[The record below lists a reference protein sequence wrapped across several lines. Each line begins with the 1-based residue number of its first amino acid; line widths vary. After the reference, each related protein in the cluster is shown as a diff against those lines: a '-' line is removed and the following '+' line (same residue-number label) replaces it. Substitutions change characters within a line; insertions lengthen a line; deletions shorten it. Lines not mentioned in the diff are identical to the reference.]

1 MVLNIFIKHTGIC
14 PYSKIKFS
22 YQKLR
27 LKSEPKNYD
36 ISKNANRS
44 EVSNEL
50 CPSQY

>member
-1 MVLNIFIKHTGIC
+1 MVLNTFIKHMGIC
-14 PYSKIKFS
+14 PYSKTNFS

-27 LKSEPKNYD
+27 LKSEPKNY
-36 ISKNANRS
+36 ISKNANRN